1 MLFKTF
7 LTLLIISL
15 YQSVST
21 MNYTLKL
28 TAEKT
33 HCNKMF
39 ANVCDVILIFPH
51 IIAVTDL
58 GEGPGGGGGAGSPT
72 FLGEKGGKERRKKIQ
87 EGK

>member
-1 MLFKTF
+1 MLFKNF

-21 MNYTLKL
+21 MNYTLQL

-39 ANVCDVILIFPH
+39 AHVCDVILIFPH
-51 IIAVTDL
+51 IIAVADL
-58 GEGPGGGGGAGSPT
+58 GEGGGAGSPT